1 MTQEQQD
8 KLRRALY
15 NAKFTTDAHDENPF
29 VGVYFNDLL
38 DVLHDFEAEI
48 YRDGWLAGEANLAKE
63 YKHIKWLKWIPVEKE
78 LPKEKG
84 AYLFH
89 FDDGQTRVEG
99 YFPELHLSKCVTHWA
114 EIMPPEEED
123 KA

>member
-63 YKHIKWLKWIPVEKE
+63 YKRIQWIKWVPVKKR
-78 LPKEKG
+78 LPEEQKS
-84 AYLFH
+84 YLFR
-89 FDDGQTRVEG
+89 FNDGTMRYEIFYPG
-99 YFPELHLSKCVTHWA
+99 LRLSKSVTHWM
-114 EIMPPEEED
+114 EIVPPEEEED
-123 KA
+123 

>member
-8 KLRRALY
+8 KLRKALY
-15 NAKFTTDAHDENPF
+15 NAGFTIDAYDKNPF
-29 VGVYFNDLL
+29 IGAFFNDLL
-38 DVLHDFEAEI
+38 DVLQDFEEEI

-63 YKHIKWLKWIPVEKE
+63 YKCIPWIKWVPVDKE

-99 YFPELHLSKCVTHWA
+99 YFPDIHLSKSVTHWA
-114 EIMPPEEED
+114 EIVPPEEED
-123 KA
+123 